1 MDSAPAMR
9 ASRNPQKDKLHDEIA
24 VNLTLADDLDRIA
37 TTLRSRNERLRAL
50 ARDTRP
56 YGQSNSPAATND
68 EAA

>member
-1 MDSAPAMR
+1 MQTEPAMR
-9 ASRNPQKDKLHDEIA
+9 ASRNPQKDKIHDEIA

-56 YGQSNSPAATND
+56 TQQSGTPHEQDAA
-68 EAA
+68 